1 MTKELINFLK
11 VQNDNAHSLTV
22 DEAAS
27 HIIALQ
33 NYFETYL
40 SQYIDSIDDNADL
53 IFLELQKKKVI
64 NFLSVMRDVL
74 EKSNPRNYLY
84 ETILISRDKLSE
96 IEQHYLSTN
105 RNLESTLKDGAEDLL
120 KKANIIDAEIGE
132 IVKIFKSL

>member
-11 VQNDNAHSLTV
+11 VQNDNAYSLTV

-40 SQYIDSIDDNADL
+40 SQYIDSIGDNADL

-64 NFLSVMRDVL
+64 NFLSVMKDVL
-74 EKSNPRNYLY
+74 EKSNHRNYLY

-120 KKANIIDAEIGE
+120 KKANIIDAEIGG
-132 IVKIFKSL
+132 IVKLFKSL